1 MLSHAIRQPIN
12 IFDAFSE
19 VAVLQCT
26 GLLHAPSV
34 TYFHEYALCV
44 PKKRAVN
51 LYFHRTKNN
60 LSTEL
65 ELSVWRQL
73 VLPVLALSILILMVS
88 FVAERAFD
96 DNYRGSAYG
105 DYSQSDLLKLKQKI
119 ASLEAES
126 IRLRAF
132 AQKMVG
138 LAKLDSELF
147 SFDKPPAQGGLNG
160 RNYSYSKRGRSL
172 RQVNKDIEG
181 LRQSMLRHSHQLERM
196 QLVLKS
202 RSFGDGSSLAQWPV
216 ATGYVSSQFGMR
228 KDPFNGRLRKH
239 RGIDIAGPT
248 GTKVMSIADGKV
260 IHSGRNGGY
269 GRMIEIEHENK
280 LRSRYAHLSA
290 TLVKKG
296 QHVSRGDVI
305 GRVGSSGRSTGPH
318 LHLEVLKNNKNV
330 NPLSYLTKRPAK
342 R

>member
-1 MLSHAIRQPIN
+1 M
-12 IFDAFSE
+12 
-19 VAVLQCT
+19 
-26 GLLHAPSV
+26 
-34 TYFHEYALCV
+34 
-44 PKKRAVN
+44 N

-73 VLPVLALSILILMVS
+73 VLPVFGLSIFILMLS
-88 FVAERAFD
+88 FVAGRVLD
-96 DNYRGSAYG
+96 GNYSSSGYA
-105 DYSQSDLLKLKQKI
+105 DYSQSDLVKLKQQI
-119 ASLEAES
+119 AMLEAES
-126 IRLRAF
+126 VRLRAF

-138 LAKLDSELF
+138 LAKLDSNLF

-172 RQVNKDIEG
+172 RQVNKEIES

-202 RSFGDGSSLAQWPV
+202 RSFGDGASLAQWPV
-216 ATGYVSSQFGMR
+216 AKGYVSSSFGMR
-228 KDPFNGRLRKH
+228 KDPFNGRFRKH

-248 GTKVMSIADGKV
+248 GTKVMTIADGTV

-269 GRMIEIEHENK
+269 GRMIEIEHANK

-296 QHVSRGDVI
+296 QRVSRGDVI

-330 NPLSYLTKRPAK
+330 NPLSYLTKRSGK
-342 R
+342 E

>member
-1 MLSHAIRQPIN
+1 M
-12 IFDAFSE
+12 
-19 VAVLQCT
+19 
-26 GLLHAPSV
+26 LHASSV

-44 PKKRAVN
+44 AEQRPVN

-65 ELSVWRQL
+65 ELSVWRQIL
-73 VLPVLALSILILMVS
+73 LPVLGLSLLILLLS
-88 FVAERAFD
+88 FIANRSFD
-96 DNYRGSAYG
+96 DPFVRSSGIE
-105 DYSQSDLLKLKQKI
+105 YSQSDLSNLKKKI

-126 IRLRAF
+126 VRLRAF
-132 AQKMVG
+132 AQKMVD
-138 LAKLDSELF
+138 LAKLDSDLF

-172 RQVNKDIEG
+172 RQVNKEIEA
-181 LRQSMLRHSHQLERM
+181 LRKSMLRHSHQLERM

-202 RSFGDGSSLAQWPV
+202 RSFSGGQTLAQWPV
-216 ATGYVSSQFGMR
+216 AKGYVSSRFGMR
-228 KDPFNGRLRKH
+228 KDPFNGRFRKH

-248 GTKVMSIADGKV
+248 GTKVMSMADGMV

-296 QHVSRGDVI
+296 QRVSRGEVI

-330 NPLSYLTKRPAK
+330 NPLDYLGKSPYSE
-342 R
+342 